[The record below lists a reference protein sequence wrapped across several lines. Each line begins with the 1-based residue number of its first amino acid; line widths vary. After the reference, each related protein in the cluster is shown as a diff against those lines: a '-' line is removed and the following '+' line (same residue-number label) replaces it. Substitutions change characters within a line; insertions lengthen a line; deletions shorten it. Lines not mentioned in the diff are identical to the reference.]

1 MGLNGID
8 ISGWQEG
15 IDLSAVAADFVIM
28 KATQGTGFVSKD
40 FVRQYQQAKENGK
53 LVGCYH
59 YAEGDDYVAEANH
72 FLDVVGNRVGEAIL
86 CLDWERQDNPTFG
99 KNDFDW
105 VKGFCDYVF
114 SKTGV
119 KPLVYIQKSAIE
131 RIDGIGNYGLWI
143 AQYPDYTPTGY
154 QETPWNEGAYAC
166 AIRQY
171 SSVGQISGYDG
182 NLDLDKFYGDESD
195 WDKLAGVHIQDSE
208 EDSADENNTDES
220 ISIDGSTLE
229 LAVRVKNDEFGV
241 LDERRE
247 ALGDRYNE
255 VQDFINHIEFA
266 SAEEL
271 AKETKDGK
279 YGDGYIRRVVLDDRW
294 QEVQDIINGVGTDTD
309 YYTVE
314 SGDTLS
320 DIAAKYDTTYQK
332 IAELNNIENPN
343 LIYPG
348 TLLRVR

>member
-59 YAEGDDYVAEANH
+59 YAEGGDYVAEANH

-86 CLDWERQDNPTFG
+86 CLDWEGQDNPTFG

-119 KPLVYIQKSAIE
+119 KPLVYIQKSAME
-131 RIDGIGNYGLWI
+131 RIDGIGDYGLWI

-171 SSVGQISGYDG
+171 SSVGQISGYNG
-182 NLDLDKFYGDESD
+182 NLDLDKFYGDADAWKAYAAVNGESP
-195 WDKLAGVHIQDSE
+195 SP
-208 EDSADENNTDES
+208 
-220 ISIDGSTLE
+220 DGSTLE
-229 LAVRVKNDEFGV
+229 LVERTMNGEFG
-241 LDERRE
+241 DGDDRRNN
-247 ALGDRYNE
+247 LGTRYDE
-255 VQDFINHIEFA
+255 VQSFINHIYEA
-266 SAEEL
+266 SANDL
-271 AKETKDGK
+271 ANEVRSGK
-279 YGDGYIRRVVLDDRW
+279 YGNGDTRKAVLGNRYS
-294 QEVQDIINGVGTDTD
+294 EVQGIVNGEAEKK
-309 YYTVE
+309 YYTIQ
-314 SGDTLS
+314 SGDVLS
-320 DIAAKYDTTYQK
+320 KIAAANGTTVDNLVR
-332 IAELNNIENPN
+332 LNGISNPD
-343 LIYPG
+343 LIYAG
-348 TLLRVR
+348 TKIRVK